1 MKLKNQGQKKSHFLY
16 KLRLA
21 IPTYLSKRIA
31 VPAKYLNFGGTARS
45 LFSLKGYIYFFA
57 EFLLFLLRNIML
69 CQRLGRHPIQGY
81 QILNILDRGQ
91 NLQNG

>member
-1 MKLKNQGQKKSHFLY
+1 MFQKYMKLKNQGQKKSHFLY

-31 VPAKYLNFGGTARS
+31 VPAKYLNFGDTARS

-57 EFLLFLLRNIML
+57 EWARSGAGAGSAQTVPPALRP
-69 CQRLGRHPIQGY
+69 PI
-81 QILNILDRGQ
+81 RFTMTTRRE
-91 NLQNG
+91 